1 LDASLASLECSLPDP
16 SDQPMTLEND
26 TALEGTLDT
35 MVYSDGNCRCCLS
48 VVCHC
53 CGSRV
58 LRIVELPG
66 ELEDRLRRFLQ
77 CDVKI
82 VHAGN
87 RWAVV

>member
-1 LDASLASLECSLPDP
+1 MDASLASLERSFPDP
-16 SDQPMTLEND
+16 FYHVTTLEND
-26 TALEGTLDT
+26 TALEGTLET
-35 MVYSDGNCRCCLS
+35 MVYNDGICHCCLS
-48 VVCHC
+48 VVCQC

-58 LRIVELPG
+58 LRILELPG
-66 ELEDRLRRFLQ
+66 ELEDRLRKYLQ